1 MSYQLSLTL
10 VQQPEVLERVLRVV
24 RHRGFKVTKMDMQ
37 LEGEQGVG
45 LTMHVESERAIEL
58 LTNQLDKL
66 FDVIDCRVHA

>member
-10 VQQPEVLERVLRVV
+10 AQQPEVLERVLRVV
-24 RHRGFKVTKMDMQ
+24 RHRGFKVIKMDMQ
-37 LEGEQGVG
+37 LDDEQGVR
-45 LTMHVESERAIEL
+45 LAMHVESERAIEL